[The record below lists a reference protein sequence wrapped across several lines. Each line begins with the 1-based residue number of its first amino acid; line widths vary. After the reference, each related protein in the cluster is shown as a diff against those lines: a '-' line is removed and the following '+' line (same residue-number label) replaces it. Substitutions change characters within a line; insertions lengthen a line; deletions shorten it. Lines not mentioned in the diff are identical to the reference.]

1 MRFFLFVF
9 LWGLTSTA
17 FATTSPNSTPV
28 NSAPIIANTQNSQD
42 LMYQQLF
49 SMQSQLVRLDEKLQ
63 QQKSLGNDLKTLEA
77 AQQALKAQLAN

>member
-1 MRFFLFVF
+1 MRFFLLFVF
-9 LWGLTSTA
+9 LWGLTSEA
-17 FATTSPNSTPV
+17 YATTAPNSTPV

-63 QQKSLGNDLKTLEA
+63 
-77 AQQALKAQLAN
+77 

>member
-1 MRFFLFVF
+1 MRFLLLLVF
-9 LWGLTSTA
+9 LWGLPSVA
-17 FATTSPNSTPV
+17 FATATPNSTPV

-63 QQKSLGNDLKTLEA
+63 QQKSLGNDLRP
-77 AQQALKAQLAN
+77 